1 VGIYTISLTVS
12 DSVKSVTSS
21 YEVTVSNNPPR
32 FTVAPASLPNKIV
45 SVNSLGSYNLLPF
58 FVDDDG
64 NPLTM
69 TATSSFAGDSALSL
83 PVGALLTLPNWSTV
97 AIAPTQM
104 IEIGDYLI
112 TVSVSDT
119 LATVSSSFTI
129 SVINT
134 PPYFVNTVPADFTMK
149 FNNSYNYFIPKFS
162 DKEGH
167 DVTVLVDSIPTGQLY
182 FATIINNEYI

>member
-1 VGIYTISLTVS
+1 M
-12 DSVKSVTSS
+12 
-21 YEVTVSNNPPR
+21 
-32 FTVAPASLPNKIV
+32 
-45 SVNSLGSYNLLPF
+45 SVNSLGSFNLLTF

-69 TATSSFAGDSALSL
+69 TATSSFAGEAALSL
-83 PVGALLTLPNWSTV
+83 PVGTLLKLPNWSTV

-104 IEIGDYLI
+104 TELGDYLI

-119 LATVSSSFTI
+119 LATATSSFTI

-134 PPYFVNTVPADFTMK
+134 PPYFVSKKPEDFTMK
-149 FNNSYNYFIPKFS
+149 FNVSYNYFIPKFS

-167 DVTVLVDSIPTGQLY
+167 DVTVLVDSIPAGQIY
-182 FATIINNEYI
+182 FATVINNEYI